1 MAEEGE
7 EVAHLGRDSS
17 LPRRGGGSLQ
27 RGSGSLGAGGGSL
40 VSDVS

>member
-1 MAEEGE
+1 MAY
-7 EVAHLGRDSS
+7 LG
-17 LPRRGGGSLQ
+17 RGGGSLQ